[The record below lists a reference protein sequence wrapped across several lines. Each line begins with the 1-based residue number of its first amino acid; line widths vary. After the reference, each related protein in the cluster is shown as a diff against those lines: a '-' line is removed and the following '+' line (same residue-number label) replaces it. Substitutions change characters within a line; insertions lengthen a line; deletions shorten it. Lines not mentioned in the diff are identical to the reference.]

1 MKTLKAYAVMY
12 MKKRRKVIIMGAG
25 GRDFHNFNVFF
36 RNNPEYEVVAFT
48 ATQIPGIENRIYPPE
63 LSGPLYPKG
72 IPIYPES
79 ELTKLIKEYGVD
91 IVVLSYSDLTYD
103 YVGHKISEVLAAGA
117 DFWILGPES
126 TMLKASKPVIAVTAV
141 RTGSG
146 KSTVSRKIAKIL
158 REKGVRFAVV
168 RHPMAYGDLAKQK
181 IQKFES
187 FEDLDKH
194 GCTIEERE
202 EYEHYIEMGIPVYA
216 GVDYEAILREVEKEA
231 DLILWDGGNNDLPF
245 YKPDLHITVADAL
258 RPGQEVGT
266 FPGETNIRM
275 ADIVIVNKVNVAAKE
290 DVRRIVENIK
300 NVNPR
305 AHIIEA
311 SSEIFV
317 DKPEL
322 IKGRKVVIVEDGP
335 TVTHGGLGF
344 GAGYVAAKKYG
355 AEIVNPKPYATGLI
369 RKAYEIYGHLKEVV
383 PTIGYNPQQLRDLEE
398 TLNKV
403 PAETVVLG
411 TPSKITSII
420 NINKKVVH
428 VKYEIVEHSNPTLKE
443 IIEEFCKKHGI
454 L

>member
-1 MKTLKAYAVMY
+1 

-48 ATQIPGIENRIYPPE
+48 ATQIPGIENRRYPPE
-63 LSGPLYPKG
+63 LSGPLYPEG
-72 IPIYPES
+72 IPIRSES

-126 TMLKASKPVIAVTAV
+126 TTLKASKPVIAVTAV

-181 IQKFES
+181 VQKFES
-187 FEDLDKH
+187 FEDLSKY

-202 EYEHYIEMGIPVYA
+202 EYEHYIEMGVPVYA
-216 GVDYEAILREVEKEA
+216 GVDYEAILKEIEKEA

-266 FPGETNIRM
+266 FPGEANIRM
-275 ADIVIVNKVNVAAKE
+275 ADIVIINKVNVASKE
-290 DVRRIVENIK
+290 NVRKIMENVRK
-300 NVNPR
+300 VNPK
-305 AHIIEA
+305 AYIMEA
-311 SSEIFV
+311 MSEIFV

-322 IKGRKVVIVEDGP
+322 IKGKEVVVVEDGP

-344 GAGYVAAKKYG
+344 GAGYIAAKKYG
-355 AEIVNPKPYATGLI
+355 AKIVDPKPYAVGLI
-369 RKAYEIYGHLKEVV
+369 KEIFEKYKHLREVV
-383 PTIGYNPQQLRDLEE
+383 PTIGYNPKQLKDLEE
-398 TLNKV
+398 TLNMTPVK
-403 PAETVVLG
+403 AVVLG
-411 TPSKITSII
+411 TPSKIDTVI
-420 NINKKVVH
+420 NINKPVIRVR
-428 VKYEIVEHSNPTLKE
+428 YELVELGNPTLE
-443 IIEEFCKKHGI
+443 QIIDDFIKKKG

>member
-1 MKTLKAYAVMY
+1 VKTLKAYAVMY
-12 MKKRRKVIIMGAG
+12 MKKRKKVIIMGAG

-36 RNNPEYEVVAFT
+36 KNNLEYEVVAFT

-79 ELTKLIKEYGVD
+79 ELTKLIKEYGVN

-141 RTGSG
+141 KTGSG

-158 REKGVRFAVV
+158 REKGVCFAVV

-181 IQKFES
+181 VQKFES
-187 FEDLDKH
+187 FEDLDRY

-258 RPGQEVGT
+258 RLGQEVGT
-266 FPGETNIRM
+266 FPGEANVRM
-275 ADIVIVNKVNVAAKE
+275 ADIVIVNKVNVAPKE
-290 DVRRIVENIK
+290 NIKKIVENIK
-300 NVNPR
+300 KVNPK
-305 AHIIEA
+305 AHILEA
-311 SSEIFV
+311 SSEIYV

-322 IKGRKVVIVEDGP
+322 IRGRKVAVVEDGP

-344 GAGYVAAKKYG
+344 GAGYIAAKKYG
-355 AEIVNPKPYATGLI
+355 AEIIDPKPYAVGLLRRI
-369 RKAYEIYGHLKEVV
+369 YETYNHLREVI
-383 PTIGYNPQQLRDLEE
+383 PTIGYNPQQLKDLEE
-398 TLNKV
+398 TLNKI
-403 PAETVVLG
+403 PAETVILG
-411 TPSKITSII
+411 TPSKITGVIS
-420 NINKKVVH
+420 INKEVVH
-428 VKYEIVEHSNPTLKE
+428 VGYEIIEQSNPTLKE
-443 IIEEFCKKHGI
+443 IIEEFCKKQGI
-454 L
+454 F